1 MQQEIPHWDFN
12 QTQKELTA
20 IWEKHLSAIEVE
32 TPDQEAKEKFYGAFY
47 RASFLPRT
55 FNDVDGRY
63 PAFAQKDSILQ
74 LASNEVYYDDT
85 VCGILIVPC
94 IHLSTCY
101 ILLREET

>member
-63 PAFAQKDSILQ
+63 PAFAQKIRF
-74 LASNEVYYDDT
+74 SNWHRMKYT
-85 VCGILIVPC
+85 TMTTACGILIVPC